1 MLRIIMLFTLL
12 ANVYGCAM
20 FFPYDQDPKC
30 PSGENF
36 GRCVNSMDAYDS
48 IATGATH
55 RGNNKNKE
63 GEGDENK
70 EDTEAKPYQA
80 PDSGYQAYVDAN
92 YRQSA
97 RMLDAPVTPLLKDS
111 EVLEILVMP
120 RSSDDRKVLFGQ
132 RYVHVIIETPSFILG
147 DYLKVKKVPLT
158 SHF

>member
-1 MLRIIMLFTLL
+1 MLRIIMLFTLV

-55 RGNNKNKE
+55 RGNNKSKE
-63 GEGDENK
+63 EERDENN
-70 EDTEAKPYQA
+70 EDPQARTYHA

>member
-1 MLRIIMLFTLL
+1 MILLFALL
-12 ANVYGCAM
+12 ANIYGCAM

-48 IATGATH
+48 IATGATYP
-55 RGNNKNKE
+55 GKNKNKDKE
-63 GEGDENK
+63 RDGDENSK
-70 EDTEAKPYQA
+70 DAETKIYNSPE
-80 PDSGYQAYVDAN
+80 SGYQAYVDAN